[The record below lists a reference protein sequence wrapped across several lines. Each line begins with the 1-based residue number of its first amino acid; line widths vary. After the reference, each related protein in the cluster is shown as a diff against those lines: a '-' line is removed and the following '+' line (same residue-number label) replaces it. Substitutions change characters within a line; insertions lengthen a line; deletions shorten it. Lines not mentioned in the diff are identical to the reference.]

1 MVLYYNKQIVPEAV
15 STQKGALYDIYSNFK
30 CNGNIIHI
38 NINDYEGTYNV
49 GDVFHC
55 IPDKGEVNLTSKEKY
70 DNYII
75 VDSGID
81 GSDIFINGKIVDD
94 FNIFLIRIIHMR
106 LMYQL
111 PSNFIELLWSKRMK

>member
-1 MVLYYNKQIVPEAV
+1 M
-15 STQKGALYDIYSNFK
+15 IYSNFK
-30 CNGNIIHI
+30 CNENIIDI

-49 GDVFHC
+49 GHVLNC
-55 IPDKGEVNLTSKEKY
+55 ITYEGEVHLSIIEKY
-70 DNYII
+70 DNDII
-75 VDSGID
+75 VDKVMD
-81 GSDIFINGKIVDD
+81 GSDIIINGTIVDD